1 MSVFQSNEQRDLLL
15 TLLKVLGGR
24 RVLVEFDGSGDSGS
38 IEDAFLQDENGNS
51 IDLTNA
57 TFDWYEKSSGFD
69 KEQKQ
74 WVITSKPVPN
84 MPVGEILRAV
94 CEDALEDAGH
104 DWYNNEGGYG
114 SLTIDLTTTP
124 PVIKLNVSIRVVSTE
139 DYEHYLMEEDEEE
152 NE

>member
-69 KEQKQ
+69 KEQSK

-84 MPVGEILRAV
+84 MPVGEILRV
-94 CEDALEDAGH
+94 ICEDALEDAGH

-139 DYEHYLMEEDEEE
+139 DYEHYLMEDEEE